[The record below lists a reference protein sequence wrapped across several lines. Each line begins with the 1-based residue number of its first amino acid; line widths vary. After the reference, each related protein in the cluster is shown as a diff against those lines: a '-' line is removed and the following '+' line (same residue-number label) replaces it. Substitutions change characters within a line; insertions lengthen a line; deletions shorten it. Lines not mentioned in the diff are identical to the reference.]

1 MLMPAMGELTE
12 VIVDRKVLD
21 GFKRRALRVYPVE
34 LLEQVVGRIVG
45 GQVRVFAF
53 QAIEHEATDRDITLD
68 DDVNPMTEGEEP
80 KRFDILGTIHS
91 HPLDTVEPSPLDW
104 RSMKEDGELVMGVCS
119 IRKTPR
125 RRFVS
130 FAFFNR
136 QKTQLQLTIS
146 EENTAMAAGA

>member
-1 MLMPAMGELTE
+1 MSAMEELTE
-12 VIVDRKVLD
+12 VIVDREVLD
-21 GFKRRALRVYPVE
+21 GFKRRTLKVYPLE

-45 GQVRVFAF
+45 TRVRVFAF

-91 HPLDTVEPSPLDW
+91 HPMDTVEPSQLDW
-104 RSMKEDGELVMGVCS
+104 SSMKEDGELVMGVCS
-119 IRKTPR
+119 IRKTTR

-146 EENTAMAAGA
+146 EQNMAMAARA